1 MAMALALWRPRA
13 FALMLAVAILALPIR
28 SACSQD
34 FMERSV
40 KQGPQ
45 PEEKRPTVS
54 DKDYKA
60 ALQKIPTPTEKYDPW
75 GGARPADQTKTA
87 NKPAKKRTDGEP

>member
-1 MAMALALWRPRA
+1 MSTQFTLSNRRTLAVLA
-13 FALMLAVAILALPIR
+13 IAVAILALPIR

-34 FMERSV
+34 FMERSM

-60 ALQKIPTPTEKYDPW
+60 ALKKIPTPTAKYDPW
-75 GGARPADQTKTA
+75 GGARPADETKTA
-87 NKPAKKRTDGEP
+87 NKSKKPN